1 MGIIYY
7 GFSLQCSVCHDSA
20 RNKKKKSFVDILR
33 EKNGWCFLIAAAT
46 TSNPLFYICEH
57 LSNPQTQAGP
67 PPLLLLPSVTFF
79 TLLPCHPPLLLLYC
93 TVLNE
98 TEESASMILSL
109 ETIPW
114 SIHIIKAPNLS
125 WSSFP
130 PLLSFP
136 PSCFLHCCCRQLLY
150 HQSNQ
155 SKMTGSFW
163 NLAWGYPTLNKI
175 IGKGSP
181 KHLKLKRA
189 RRALQA
195 AEGHQPTAGARKLA
209 GRRPANFSS

>member
-1 MGIIYY
+1 MLLVSASQTEQSGHSGVTLMMNIVELSLTGSSLLDTNIYY

-57 LSNPQTQAGP
+57 LSNPQTRAGP

-109 ETIPW
+109 ETILDM
-114 SIHIIKAPNLS
+114 SLS
-125 WSSFP
+125 
-130 PLLSFP
+130 
-136 PSCFLHCCCRQLLY
+136 
-150 HQSNQ
+150 
-155 SKMTGSFW
+155 
-163 NLAWGYPTLNKI
+163 
-175 IGKGSP
+175 
-181 KHLKLKRA
+181 
-189 RRALQA
+189 
-195 AEGHQPTAGARKLA
+195 
-209 GRRPANFSS
+209 

>member
-1 MGIIYY
+1 MV
-7 GFSLQCSVCHDSA
+7 FFNCCCHHLQ
-20 RNKKKKSFVDILR
+20 
-33 EKNGWCFLIAAAT
+33 
-46 TSNPLFYICEH
+46 PPFYIFEH
-57 LSNPQTQAGP
+57 LSNPQTRAGP

-98 TEESASMILSL
+98 MEESASMILSL

-150 HQSNQ
+150 HQ
-155 SKMTGSFW
+155 
-163 NLAWGYPTLNKI
+163 
-175 IGKGSP
+175 
-181 KHLKLKRA
+181 
-189 RRALQA
+189 
-195 AEGHQPTAGARKLA
+195 
-209 GRRPANFSS
+209 FSCNSCGLCQDMEH